1 MSCFLTVDDVRM
13 AYPAAGRAG
22 GARTVLTAAAL
33 DVAFDV
39 ILHELNR
46 QGVLDLCSLTFKG
59 GTALR
64 KFRIG
69 HRGRFSFDL
78 DFDTPDDPAA
88 VAATIGDALR
98 NGPDYGFGFKMVERR
113 GHHSIEVVSDLLPA
127 GADRVKVD
135 FSARGQCLPVH
146 HVAML
151 PAPLHAKYP
160 FPADFAVPVA
170 ATDENVAEKLSRW
183 RTNPLVR
190 DLYDL
195 AALAPRIS
203 DHSRVAAM
211 YVLKSYQQWVA
222 AAPNRR
228 PAAPATEL
236 AGTLSEMTPKTFAL
250 DDLVLPSAPSHTD
263 KSRMA
268 DEWLRRIAGLFD
280 QLDTYVRTESLQRFA
295 ADTDGSL
302 AYQARTE
309 LEKIGEQARAEIQ
322 HPAPP
327 SGAAPAPTFRPSLE
341 FLAAPGRLA
350 GPVMCG
356 QRLRSGASCQRQL
369 LTKPCPKHPSSVGSN
384 KIRGRSAAM

>member
-1 MSCFLTVDDVRM
+1 M
-13 AYPAAGRAG
+13 
-22 GARTVLTAAAL
+22 LTAAAL

-78 DFDTPDDPAA
+78 DFDTPENPAA

-98 NGPDYGFGFKMVERR
+98 GGPDYGFRFEMVERR

-127 GADRVKVD
+127 GVDRVKID

-146 HVAML
+146 HVAMV

-160 FPADFAVPVA
+160 FPVDFAVPVA
-170 ATDENVAEKLSRW
+170 AIDENIAEKLCRW

-195 AALAPRIS
+195 AALAHSVS

-211 YVLKSYQQWVA
+211 YVLKSYQQWA
-222 AAPNRR
+222 TAAPNRR

-236 AGTLSEMTPKTFAL
+236 AGTLAEITSETFAL
-250 DDLVLPSAPSHTD
+250 DDLVLPSAPPDTD
-263 KSRMA
+263 KSRMV
-268 DEWLRRIAGLFD
+268 DEWIQRVAGLFG
-280 QLDTYVRTESLQRFA
+280 QLDAFVRTESLQRFA
-295 ADTDGSL
+295 ANTDGSL
-302 AYQARTE
+302 DYRAQME
-309 LEKIGEQARAEIQ
+309 LEKIGQRARTLGLLGGGDLLQFASAAAAN
-322 HPAPP
+322 PLGGSAPP
-327 SGAAPAPTFRPSLE
+327 AVE
-341 FLAAPGRLA
+341 RLA
-350 GPVMCG
+350 GPVACG
-356 QRLRSGASCQRQL
+356 QRLPSGSTCQRKL
-369 LTKPCPKHPSSVGSN
+369 LTKPCPDHPSSVGSGE
-384 KIRGRSAAM
+384 IRRRSGTR